1 MNKNFKIVLLGILL
15 IVFSSFSFSKEKQEF
30 TFKDITK
37 KQKELL
43 DKGELDENETLN
55 EEQMREYNK
64 AMFRLFDDGN
74 DEELKNLDN
83 KIKEALKKY
92 ME

>member
-1 MNKNFKIVLLGILL
+1 
-15 IVFSSFSFSKEKQEF
+15 
-30 TFKDITK
+30 
-37 KQKELL
+37 
-43 DKGELDENETLN
+43 
-55 EEQMREYNK
+55 MREYNK